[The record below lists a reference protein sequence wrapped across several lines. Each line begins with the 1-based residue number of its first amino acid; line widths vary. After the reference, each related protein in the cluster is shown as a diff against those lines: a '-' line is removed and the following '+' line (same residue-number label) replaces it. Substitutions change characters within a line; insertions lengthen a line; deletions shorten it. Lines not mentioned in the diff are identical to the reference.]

1 MYYRDSDKECFTN
14 ASNQGA
20 IAGGNV
26 SFEKACLTQ
35 APASASES
43 IIDRLRGL
51 RSNFVDLRM
60 GVDRIADK
68 IVGVSPTPPGCGGA
82 ANVRAEPNCFL
93 DSLQEVI
100 SDLEQVA
107 LETREHHERL
117 LRSF

>member
-1 MYYRDSDKECFTN
+1 MHYSDAK
-14 ASNQGA
+14 NQGA

-35 APASASES
+35 APPLSASES

-68 IVGVSPTPPGCGGA
+68 IVGVSPTPPGCGASIG
-82 ANVRAEPNCFL
+82 NVRVEPSCFL

-107 LETREHHERL
+107 RETREHHERL

>member
-1 MYYRDSDKECFTN
+1 MHYRDSDKECFTN
-14 ASNQGA
+14 ATNQAG

-26 SFEKACLTQ
+26 SFKKACLTQ
-35 APASASES
+35 AAPASDS
-43 IIDRLRGL
+43 IVQRLRAL
-51 RSNFVDLRM
+51 RSDFIDLRM

-68 IVGVSPTPPGCGGA
+68 IVGVSPIPPGCDASTG
-82 ANVRAEPNCFL
+82 NVRVEPSCFL

-107 LETREHHERL
+107 RETREHHERL